1 MITVASRLA
10 GALLL
15 LAGAA
20 LPALAEEPAVYAPN
34 GVALSGYDAVSYFTE
49 GGPRAGSASHA
60 LMWRGATWYFV
71 TPQSMERFEMNPTAY
86 APQFGGY
93 CAYGVSEGHA
103 ESGAPQAFIIHAGKL
118 YILHDARRLAE
129 TQAHI
134 DAIIDAAEDHW
145 PAALGQ

>member
-15 LAGAA
+15 LASAA
-20 LPALAEEPAVYAPN
+20 LPALAEEPAVYAPD
-34 GVALSGYDAVSYFTE
+34 GVALSGYDAVSYFAE
-49 GGPRAGSASHA
+49 NGPRAGSPSHA
-60 LMWRGATWYFV
+60 LMWHGATWYFA

-93 CAYGVSEGHA
+93 CAYGISEGHA
-103 ESGAPQAFIIHAGKL
+103 RAGSPLAFIIHRGKL
-118 YILHDARRLAE
+118 YMLQDARHLAE

-134 DAIIDAAEDHW
+134 DEVIDAAEDNW
-145 PAALGQ
+145 PAAIGH